1 MPRGARARQ
10 TASNTPD
17 YGLAA
22 RRPHTENPCPRRWG
36 WGWGCVFVPSSPADG
51 EGRRGR
57 GCARSRKKKRE

>member
-36 WGWGCVFVPSSPADG
+36 WGGSGSGSGSGSRVGAQEYASVPT
-51 EGRRGR
+51 
-57 GCARSRKKKRE
+57 